1 MGDFRNDAK
10 GYHFTF
16 AHDHG
21 APQAAD
27 SDISEIASVDAEER
41 VAEHDCESNEH
52 SDTSPAASE
61 YLTSDL
67 EQLVSDSG
75 RFATAHTVAHTSPHQ
90 RIFDMTSISVTSQIH
105 GGAVL
110 GSLLEV
116 SVHTPHGRVHS

>member
-75 RFATAHTVAHTSPHQ
+75 TDSRPPTPSPTPHHTS
-90 RIFDMTSISVTSQIH
+90 
-105 GGAVL
+105 A
-110 GSLLEV
+110 SL
-116 SVHTPHGRVHS
+116 T